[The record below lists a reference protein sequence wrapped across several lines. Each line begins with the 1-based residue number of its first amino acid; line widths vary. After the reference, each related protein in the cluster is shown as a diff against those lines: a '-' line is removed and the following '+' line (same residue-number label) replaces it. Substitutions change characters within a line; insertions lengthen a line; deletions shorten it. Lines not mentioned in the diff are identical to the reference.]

1 MDFSAERTQSA
12 KDKIELKNI
21 TFTTGMDSHRRTS
34 CAVQPGNPTTNSAV
48 EKAGMSRKRST
59 GQKPCNSGLEKFDQA
74 IQTFKDTDT
83 AKKYYKRKTKM
94 LSSAAA
100 VMGILAVALA
110 LLDIELTIRGT
121 DTAQDLSAMDLS
133 VILNNPF
140 RLSAAVVK
148 SSLSVLS
155 LLTSITIYRMNVNEL
170 RYLVVRNIYLRSEKF
185 VMTSLFPTC
194 LAEVAIC
201 LFHVPPFLD
210 HYGMPY
216 ELQLLVFLR
225 LYLIAK
231 YVKEHNMFV
240 DNQATAVFAS
250 VTQTEISS
258 VFLVK
263 AYFLKF
269 PFRLIF
275 TFYLLNIFLGGYFVY
290 VIERTHNAYLV
301 STYS

>member
-1 MDFSAERTQSA
+1 
-12 KDKIELKNI
+12 
-21 TFTTGMDSHRRTS
+21 
-34 CAVQPGNPTTNSAV
+34 
-48 EKAGMSRKRST
+48 
-59 GQKPCNSGLEKFDQA
+59 
-74 IQTFKDTDT
+74 
-83 AKKYYKRKTKM
+83 M

-121 DTAQDLSAMDLS
+121 DTAQDLSPMDLS

-185 VMTSLFPTC
+185 VMTSLFPSC
-194 LAEVAIC
+194 FAEVAIC

-275 TFYLLNIFLGGYFVY
+275 TFYLLNIFLGGYVVY
-290 VIERTHNAYLV
+290 VIERTHSTYLV
-301 STYS
+301 STNS